1 MPELSSDTPSGS
13 PNVTPSGA
21 EFLAR
26 AQRLVTVLAGREAA
40 AIAARNIPAE
50 TINDLRRSGLLRLL
64 RPRRFGGH
72 QASVGVFLEA
82 VETLAGGC
90 ASTGWVYGVFAELE
104 WVIACLPEQ
113 GQIDVWGDD
122 PEALTVGTIIPHN
135 IATRT
140 QGGWRFTGRQPFASG
155 CQHAQW
161 VIVGARC
168 QDEVWT

>member
-1 MPELSSDTPSGS
+1 M
-13 PNVTPSGA
+13 
-21 EFLAR
+21 
-26 AQRLVTVLAGREAA
+26 
-40 AIAARNIPAE
+40 
-50 TINDLRRSGLLRLL
+50 
-64 RPRRFGGH
+64 
-72 QASVGVFLEA
+72 GVFLESI
-82 VETLAGGC
+82 ETLAGGC

-168 QDEVWT
+168 QDDSGREEGALWSWCRPRCVAEACRYPMRACCGLARPLR

>member
-40 AIAARNIPAE
+40 AIAARNIPAA

-90 ASTGWVYGVFAELE
+90 ASTAWVYGVFAELE

-135 IATRT
+135 TATRT

-155 CQHAQW
+155 CRAMGDRW
-161 VIVGARC
+161 RALSGR
-168 QDEVWT
+168 VWT

>member
-26 AQRLVTVLAGREAA
+26 AQRLVTRWRGGKR
-40 AIAARNIPAE
+40 RNSGAEHPAE

-64 RPRRFGGH
+64 RPRRFGRH

-90 ASTGWVYGVFAELE
+90 ASTRWVYGVFAELE
-104 WVIACLPEQ
+104 WVIACLPKEQ
-113 GQIDVWGDD
+113 LSAVM
-122 PEALTVGTIIPHN
+122 PRA
-135 IATRT
+135 
-140 QGGWRFTGRQPFASG
+140 
-155 CQHAQW
+155 
-161 VIVGARC
+161 ARR
-168 QDEVWT
+168 D